1 MSATVQTVPNTE
13 PAERFA
19 AITQILAPLGAGILA
34 PMLNP
39 EAAAAAGIVFMAGAT
54 FTGANYMHR
63 LGQWANHLPGIDIA
77 REHRDTMGISTITT
91 GMALGLGILG
101 GPDAADLLIGGALN
115 PFSVPGILSLGWWA
129 AIGLTGFK
137 LRRVFGRHTA
147 DTQAAPLAATN
158 KGAPGPVTLAG
169 KIMAA
174 WEEHIS
180 NPDGGTHRHQVLTDV
195 TVYTDRWTGRILA
208 PAGSGVSVTKETVS
222 SVFKTN
228 AGWIDI
234 KHGDHAGE
242 ARVSVS
248 YTAPAELDPNTLQGA
263 WKKRVACSGGTMPKT
278 HLEDVTDDPNTGGQ
292 AAWVAA
298 DDDMKGAL
306 KAPDLTDLAGDLRKS
321 PLLISYEPNP
331 NNVRKAIIRVMD
343 SNPLETGHH
352 FQGLDSLRA
361 SAGGWFPIGKIIS
374 GHPARFQMFD
384 PSLGALH
391 IVIAGTTGSGKGGA
405 VQVICLGYH
414 ANGAAIIYA
423 DPKGASNPAI
433 PKMAAYSGL
442 QRHGALGAM
451 RLSYH
456 VLQHRVEE
464 AAKYELKNFQPSK
477 MRPWCPTV
485 LDEAPQMLGP
495 KVPNRAE
502 AVHIVKTGASLG
514 RSLGMPLA
522 LVTQTVNLDQMGGE
536 QAIRANLLA
545 GGAWLILR
553 TDSDQVNLGD
563 LPTGFEGIDPS
574 QIPAVWPTEDES
586 LIYDPDIPE
595 NDPRRTFGLGY
606 LAAPGGRAG
615 MMRIDTLE
623 DAAPHIRPE
632 LVAAPE
638 DVPWW
643 GDEDIMEE
651 LACTPLPGFEEKV
664 DGGDED
670 GDRLVIAAGI
680 AFSKKEATAEE
691 KILAALRDEADPL
704 QLDYLGGAS
713 DIDPGDF
720 DIAYMDRTAL
730 LAATSLKD
738 GTFANALGK
747 LETSGKIHRIA
758 EGKNVRVG
766 LGAVLASTADQPGAD
781 KALEQQINELLP
793 QAIELVVTTQFGSA
807 SMLQRKLRIGWDLAN
822 SLMAALELA
831 RVVGPESGSDTRDV
845 LVSADAL
852 EDVLKQVR
860 KSGEQQ

>member
-1 MSATVQTVPNTE
+1 MSTTAQTVPNTE

-19 AITQILAPLGAGILA
+19 AIAQILAPLGAGVLA
-34 PMLNP
+34 PMLDP
-39 EAAAAAGIVFMAGAT
+39 AAASAAGIAFMAGAT
-54 FTGANYMHR
+54 FTGANYMNR
-63 LGQWANHLPGIDIA
+63 LGPWANQLPGIDIA

-101 GPDAADLLIGGALN
+101 GPEAADLLIGGILN
-115 PFSVPGILSLGWWA
+115 PVSVPGILSLGWWA
-129 AIGLTGFK
+129 AMGLTGFK
-137 LRRVFGRHTA
+137 LRRIFGRHTV
-147 DTQAAPLAATN
+147 DTQTSPGIATN
-158 KGAPGPVTLAG
+158 DATPAPVTLAG
-169 KIMAA
+169 KILAA

-180 NPDGGTHRHQVLTDV
+180 NPDGGRHRHQVLTDV
-195 TVYTDRWTGRILA
+195 TVYTNRWTGRILA
-208 PAGSGVSVTKETVS
+208 PAGSGVTVSKEAVS
-222 SVFKTN
+222 SVYKTN
-228 AGWIDI
+228 AAWIDI
-234 KHGDHAGE
+234 EHGDHAGE
-242 ARVSVS
+242 ARLSVS
-248 YTAPAELDPNTLQGA
+248 YTAPAELNPDTLQGA

-343 SNPLETGHH
+343 SNPLEAGHD
-352 FQGLDSLRA
+352 FQGLDSLKA
-361 SAGGWFPIGKIIS
+361 TAGGWFPIGKIIS

-384 PSLGALH
+384 PALGALH
-391 IVIAGTTGSGKGGA
+391 IVVAGTTGSGKGGA
-405 VQVICLGYH
+405 VQVIALGYH

-423 DPKGASNPAI
+423 DPKGASNPAV

-442 QRHGALGAM
+442 QRHGALGAL

-464 AAKYELKNFQPSK
+464 AAKYDLKNFQPSK
-477 MRPWCPTV
+477 MRPWCPTI

-502 AVHIVKTGASLG
+502 AVHIIKSGASLG

-574 QIPAVWPTEDES
+574 KIPAVWPNDDDS

-595 NDPRRTFGLGY
+595 DDPRRTFGLGY

-623 DAAPHIRPE
+623 DATPHIRPE

-643 GDEDIMEE
+643 GDETIMEE
-651 LACTPLPGFEEKV
+651 LANTPLPGFEEKG
-664 DGGDED
+664 DGGDGED
-670 GDRLVIAAGI
+670 EDSGGSVIAAG
-680 AFSKKEATAEE
+680 FNFQKKEPTAEE
-691 KILAALRDEADPL
+691 KVLAALRDEADPL
-704 QLDYLGGAS
+704 HLDYLGGAD
-713 DIDPGDF
+713 DIDPDEF
-720 DIAYMDRTAL
+720 EISYTDRGAL
-730 LAATSLKD
+730 LAATSLKE
-738 GTFANALGK
+738 GTFANALRK
-747 LETSGKIHRIA
+747 LETAGKIHRIT

-766 LGAVLASTADQPGAD
+766 LG
-781 KALEQQINELLP
+781 
-793 QAIELVVTTQFGSA
+793 
-807 SMLQRKLRIGWDLAN
+807 R
-822 SLMAALELA
+822 
-831 RVVGPESGSDTRDV
+831 
-845 LVSADAL
+845 SADT
-852 EDVLKQVR
+852 ETD
-860 KSGEQQ
+860 